1 MCTLTNLTSTALT
14 AVPLKIPNRLANVY
28 PFVSTPTEHLLRVE
42 FAVSRSLGNTM
53 TEPVA
58 DKLSA
63 LVPTQ
68 DGLKG
73 SAQYKGHDVEISI
86 DFDGCSAE
94 STLALAR
101 AIVTGLE
108 LNDGKCRRSI
118 AEELLDAYND
128 GWRSGAAKQPDGSM
142 RAFAYPKLDNAQ
154 FRACLTLSIIHVS
167 GDETAMLW
175 YECGDLFWGHS
186 LSITGF
192 DAGRFEDVHV
202 QVVG

>member
-1 MCTLTNLTSTALT
+1 MA
-14 AVPLKIPNRLANVY
+14 
-28 PFVSTPTEHLLRVE
+28 
-42 FAVSRSLGNTM
+42 
-53 TEPVA
+53 EPVA

-73 SAQYKGHDVEISI
+73 SVQYKGHDIEISI
-86 DFDGCSAE
+86 DFDGCSTE
-94 STLALAR
+94 STLVLAR

-108 LNDGKCRRSI
+108 LNDGKCRRLI

-142 RAFAYPKLDNAQ
+142 RAFEYPKLDNAQ
-154 FRACLTLSIIHVS
+154 FRERLTLSAIHVS
-167 GDETAMLW
+167 GDETATLW
-175 YECGDLFWGHS
+175 YESGDLFWGHS
-186 LSITGF
+186 LSITAF

-202 QVVG
+202 QVAG